1 MKEFIQEI
9 CEAVGPRISG
19 SPQEAQAA
27 RLIAARLEVAS
38 DEVGIEEVP
47 IHIGVAP
54 ALTTLLVG
62 GVLVA
67 LVLYWFVPLLAV
79 LLIPLVLL
87 VLYLSRPRG
96 KDVIDFL
103 FPKGMTQNVVAKLH
117 PTGPAKRRVILS
129 GHHDSNVRMP
139 LLNPPWKRYA
149 YTIQQVATV
158 GTFWLLLLSVA
169 KTVARFAGWPFLWVG
184 AGRWAPGDWLILPA
198 IVGAGAALLMR
209 LLTVT
214 NTPVLGAGDNLSAVA
229 VVVQAM
235 ETLSAK
241 RPKHTEVW
249 GVSFGAEEV
258 GAKGS
263 RAFSQRYASELEA
276 AHVINLET
284 LSAGQLA
291 IIEREVSVFS
301 RHSAETVALLQR
313 AGQRVGITLPAVT
326 IKTGDTDATSFSR
339 RGLRAATLFGMD
351 ETGLFGFWHTLED
364 NVENVSP
371 QNLQR
376 ALDVCLAVVAE
387 LEDEAAA
394 SSK

>member
-117 PTGPAKRRVILS
+117 PTGPTKRRVILS
-129 GHHDSNVRMP
+129 GHHDSAP
-139 LLNPPWKRYA
+139 
-149 YTIQQVATV
+149 
-158 GTFWLLLLSVA
+158 
-169 KTVARFAGWPFLWVG
+169 VARIFSGPFS
-184 AGRWAPGDWLILPA
+184 I
-198 IVGAGAALLMR
+198 R
-209 LLTVT
+209 L
-214 NTPVLGAGDNLSAVA
+214 A
-229 VVVQAM
+229 
-235 ETLSAK
+235 
-241 RPKHTEVW
+241 RPKPVTL
-249 GVSFGAEEV
+249 
-258 GAKGS
+258 
-263 RAFSQRYASELEA
+263 RYFMVQSPHASCP
-276 AHVINLET
+276 VT
-284 LSAGQLA
+284 SLA
-291 IIEREVSVFS
+291 PVM
-301 RHSAETVALLQR
+301 T
-313 AGQRVGITLPAVT
+313 
-326 IKTGDTDATSFSR
+326 
-339 RGLRAATLFGMD
+339 
-351 ETGLFGFWHTLED
+351 
-364 NVENVSP
+364 
-371 QNLQR
+371 
-376 ALDVCLAVVAE
+376 
-387 LEDEAAA
+387 
-394 SSK
+394 